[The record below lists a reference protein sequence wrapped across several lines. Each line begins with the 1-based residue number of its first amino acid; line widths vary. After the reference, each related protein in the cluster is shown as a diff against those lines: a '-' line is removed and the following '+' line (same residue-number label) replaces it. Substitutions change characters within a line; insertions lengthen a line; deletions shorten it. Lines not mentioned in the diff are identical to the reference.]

1 MKTIAAVF
9 YKIPSRYYPELLV
22 ITEPDDFPGDK
33 EAKEKSVIDFCKAHI
48 EEVKKYFLNHES
60 IQFDSIK
67 YLIDDDTKR
76 QSLIILAGVTINRI
90 SKKEYPFSNLPE
102 EKLNGILE
110 NLNRNIISL
119 RTMELPV
126 TKTDIS

>member
-22 ITEPDDFPGDK
+22 ITGPDDFPGDEK
-33 EAKEKSVIDFCKAHI
+33 TKEKSIIDFCKEHI
-48 EEVKKYFLNHES
+48 ETVKKYFLSHES

-119 RTMELPV
+119 RTIELPV